1 MSRAAKTG
9 SVAETLQKAL
19 RLHQAGQLDKAAR
32 LYGTILKKNPDNG
45 DALNLKGMVAQA
57 HGRHDDALAL
67 FGRAITALP
76 DFADVHF
83 NKANT
88 LKALGR
94 NDDALAAYAK
104 AIALKPDYADA
115 RLNAGTLLQKMDRT
129 TEAIAAFREM
139 ARFSPA
145 DPRGHY
151 SLGVCLTEA
160 LPAAKS
166 EEREA
171 MTEEADAAFIRTVTL
186 NPNNADAHFAHANL
200 YSKQGDHDRAI
211 QCNKAAIDLKPNW
224 PEAWSNLG
232 SHLEASGDPAAAE
245 AAFDHAIKLDPRNTA
260 ALVNRGLSQLAGG
273 RLDKGWDGYA
283 RRFETAHALYTGR
296 DWPWPPWQ
304 GEPLAGKK
312 IFVWSDQGIGDEILY
327 GSMIPEVIRAANA
340 CTVECAS
347 RLTPLYRRSFPR
359 ADIIPKNPAAN
370 TAILARAFDYHC
382 SVLDL
387 GRWLRR
393 SFRAFPNSKRFLFAD
408 SQQSESL
415 RQRYRARSP
424 QETLLIGLSWRSVN
438 AMFGL
443 EKSLDLADFIPI
455 LVSPRVYSVNLQ
467 YGATRQEVEK
477 VKAKHN
483 VSLICDDKIDSLLNL
498 DAFAAQISALDA
510 VVTISNTTAHMAAA
524 LGVPTFLIVPG
535 RKKHLW
541 YWFRQGEFSPWYRSV
556 TILRGESS
564 AAIDKLSILF
574 NNL

>member
-32 LYGTILKKNPDNG
+32 LYGTVLKKNPDNG
-45 DALNLKGMVAQA
+45 DALNLKGVVAQA

-115 RLNAGTLLQKMDRT
+115 RLNAGTLLQKTGRT

-200 YSKQGDHDRAI
+200 YSKQGNHDRAI
-211 QCNKAAIDLKPNW
+211 QCNKAVINLKPNW

-273 RLDKGWDGYA
+273 RPGQGAGTVTLGVSKPPTPCTQGA
-283 RRFETAHALYTGR
+283 IGR
-296 DWPWPPWQ
+296 GPHGKENPWP
-304 GEPLAGKK
+304 GKK
-312 IFVWSDQGIGDEILY
+312 YSSGADQGIGDEILY

-359 ADIIPKNPAAN
+359 AGYHPKRP
-370 TAILARAFDYHC
+370 
-382 SVLDL
+382 
-387 GRWLRR
+387 
-393 SFRAFPNSKRFLFAD
+393 
-408 SQQSESL
+408 
-415 RQRYRARSP
+415 
-424 QETLLIGLSWRSVN
+424 
-438 AMFGL
+438 
-443 EKSLDLADFIPI
+443 
-455 LVSPRVYSVNLQ
+455 
-467 YGATRQEVEK
+467 
-477 VKAKHN
+477 
-483 VSLICDDKIDSLLNL
+483 
-498 DAFAAQISALDA
+498 
-510 VVTISNTTAHMAAA
+510 
-524 LGVPTFLIVPG
+524 
-535 RKKHLW
+535 
-541 YWFRQGEFSPWYRSV
+541 
-556 TILRGESS
+556 RGEHRYFS
-564 AAIDKLSILF
+564 
-574 NNL
+574 